1 MFRAGRHVFPSSAL
15 SASLACALALL
26 SMGRPDYVFGQELPA
41 PVPKEDDAYRAAVR
55 DALLEYDARHFE
67 EARTLFRRAHDIE
80 PNART
85 LRGIGMASFELRDY
99 VTAVRA
105 LSAALVDTRK
115 ALTPEQREH
124 TQGLLERSELFVDVF
139 VLRINPPDTRVVIDG
154 QSLEPETDGTVR
166 LGFGSH
172 IVEAS
177 KPGYMVRTFTIN
189 VHGGERRDLIVN
201 LERQSPL
208 PMPPP
213 SPGGRSPVA
222 PDVPAAPAPEAP
234 SVSAGWYWG
243 AGGAALLGLAA
254 GAWWIFEDAQLRSC
268 RDSSDGLG
276 CDNPS
281 AIENRRN
288 LAIGGTAIAGTAAV
302 TMAVIGVLRRKI
314 VSDAGAER
322 RLSCVVG
329 PAGISCTKAF

>member
-1 MFRAGRHVFPSSAL
+1 
-15 SASLACALALL
+15 
-26 SMGRPDYVFGQELPA
+26 MGRPDYVFGQDLPA
-41 PVPKEDDAYRAAVR
+41 VPKEDDAYRAAVR

-99 VTAVRA
+99 VVAVRA

-124 TQGLLERSELFVDVF
+124 TQDLLERSELFVDVF
-139 VLRINPPDTRVVIDG
+139 VLKINPPDARVVIDG
-154 QSLEPETDGTVR
+154 QLLEPETDGTLR
-166 LGFGSH
+166 LRFGAH

-177 KPGYMVRTFTIN
+177 KPGYRVRTFPIN
-189 VHGGERRDLIVN
+189 VHGGERRELMVN

-208 PMPPP
+208 PLPPP
-213 SPGGRSPVA
+213 SPGVPSPVA

-234 SVSAGWYWG
+234 SVSAAWYWG

-276 CDNPS
+276 CDNQS
-281 AIENRRN
+281 AIESRRN
-288 LAIGGTAIAGTAAV
+288 LAIGGTAIAGTAAA

-314 VSDAGAER
+314 VSDASAER
-322 RLSCVVG
+322 SLSCVVG

>member
-1 MFRAGRHVFPSSAL
+1 MFRAGRHVFPSSAF
-15 SASLACALALL
+15 SAALACALALL
-26 SMGRPDYVFGQELPA
+26 SMGRTEHAFAQELPA
-41 PVPKEDDAYRAAVR
+41 AVPKEDDAYRAAVR

-99 VTAVRA
+99 VVAVRA

-124 TQGLLERSELFVDVF
+124 TQGLLERSELFIDVF
-139 VLRINPPDTRVVIDG
+139 VLKSNPPDARVVIDG
-154 QSLEPETDGTVR
+154 QSPEPEPDGTIL

-177 KPGYMVRTFTIN
+177 KPGYLVRTFPIK
-189 VHGGERRDLIVN
+189 VHGGERRELIVN
-201 LERQSPL
+201 LEHQSPP

-213 SPGGRSPVA
+213 SPVVPSPVA
-222 PDVPAAPAPEAP
+222 PVLPAAPTPEAP
-234 SVSAGWYWG
+234 SASAGWYWG
-243 AGGAALLGLAA
+243 AGGAALLA
-254 GAWWIFEDAQLRSC
+254 GAAAAWWGFEDARLRSC
-268 RDSSDGLG
+268 RNSSDGLS
-276 CDNPS
+276 CDKAS
-281 AIENRRN
+281 AIETKRN
-288 LAIGGTAIAGTAAV
+288 LAIAGTALAGTAAA

-322 RLSCVVG
+322 SLSCVVI
-329 PAGISCTKAF
+329 PTGISCAKSF